1 MPSASFTCR
10 AHFAVRETLAM
21 RVHGSVSPTKQRQP
35 RLGGDGPRN
44 RNLSKYSMLHFHLIP
59 TDHLTAYLLTLCRP
73 PRLYAAAAALL
84 SVSLSPPPP
93 IAPALQPIEPARAAA
108 FAIAPPSH
116 PPVCHNKA
124 PWLRGSLQCHIPTLS
139 LFLARLP
146 VEELGHTGFR
156 HQSRLPFCL
165 LLDPATIL
173 PNKYR
178 TCG

>member
-93 IAPALQPIEPARAAA
+93 LRPPCNPLSLPERLLLPLHPLATHQCATTRPHGCVGACNAT
-108 FAIAPPSH
+108 FPPS
-116 PPVCHNKA
+116 PSS
-124 PWLRGSLQCHIPTLS
+124 SL
-139 LFLARLP
+139 
-146 VEELGHTGFR
+146 GFR
-156 HQSRLPFCL
+156 WRSWATRASVISLGCPFV
-165 LLDPATIL
+165 
-173 PNKYR
+173 YY
-178 TCG
+178 